1 MGRPGQQL
9 LSWTDLTIGQLV
21 YFFTG
26 AGWKKATVLS
36 TTDHSA
42 KVLFIQGNNERQI
55 SITDQRNIRTKDDT
69 DGAHVQSVGDPSF
82 NGRHQESFDLGL

>member
-1 MGRPGQQL
+1 MGRPGLQL
-9 LSWTDLTIGQLV
+9 LSWTDLTIGELI

-26 AGWKKATVLS
+26 AGWKKATVLA

-55 SITDQRNIRTKDDT
+55 SITDQRNIRTKDNEAGETMRQNGTANSD
-69 DGAHVQSVGDPSF
+69 
-82 NGRHQESFDLGL
+82 GRHQASFDLGV

>member
-9 LSWTDLTIGQLV
+9 LNWADLTVGQLI

-36 TTDHSA
+36 WTDHSA
-42 KVLFIQGNNERQI
+42 KVLFTQGSNERQI
-55 SITDQRNIRTKDDT
+55 TITDQRNIRTKDDEAGEAMRQNGT
-69 DGAHVQSVGDPSF
+69 ASLD
-82 NGRHQESFDLGL
+82 GRHQESFDLGV

>member
-1 MGRPGQQL
+1 M
-9 LSWTDLTIGQLV
+9 SWTDLTVGQV
-21 YFFTG
+21 VHFFTG

-36 TTDHSA
+36 WTDHSA

-69 DGAHVQSVGDPSF
+69 DGAHVQQNGVGDLD
-82 NGRHQESFDLGL
+82 GRHQESFDLGV